1 MSNDDHGT
9 SAKKRSCE
17 YNPGPVAG
25 TAVVHGATFKD
36 KKLQYAN
43 VDGLAIFEGDIVLG
57 TVEEVEGP
65 QPEGI
70 GITGEQ
76 FRWPH
81 AAVPFEIDPA
91 LPNQRRVTDA
101 IAHWHAN
108 TRMRFVPRTGA
119 NANFF
124 PDFVR
129 FLPADGCSSP
139 VGRRRTGAQ
148 EIRLGAGC
156 TTGNVIHEIGHAVG
170 LWHEQSRED
179 RDSFVTIQTANID
192 PDARHNFN
200 QHISDGDDI
209 GAYDFGSIMH
219 YGGTAFSTNG
229 NATIVPKVTLP
240 PGVVMGQRTAL
251 SAGDIA
257 AVETLYPR
265 AGRLV
270 DRSAEF
276 GTPPAA
282 SPPTACVIP
291 GLGVHNIAY
300 RDTSGR
306 LHELWRDAQG
316 GTGTT
321 NLTGN
326 ANAPTAAG
334 NPFAY
339 VDTARNTEILLFR
352 GGDGTVRSLYW
363 STGAV
368 GHDNL
373 GGTAGAPKASGDPVG
388 YYDPA
393 TDGHHVV
400 YRGGDGHLHEMS
412 WTGVAPVGYGGNLTG
427 AISAPRAV
435 GNPAAYSGGGYNI
448 VVYRATN
455 GRIMSVYWQSGPS
468 GLDDLSG
475 TAGTP
480 TAASDPAA
488 YYTAHN
494 DTHQIV
500 YRAGNGHLYELYWV
514 GVAPV
519 AGWDLTAA
527 TGAPPAVGNPSAYY
541 VGAENTKHV
550 IYRSSDGRLHEIWW
564 YPGATP
570 GYGDLTAF
578 AGAPPAADSPAGFTE
593 NGRQHV
599 AYRGT
604 DSRIYE
610 IRW

>member
-1 MSNDDHGT
+1 MSNDDRG
-9 SAKKRSCE
+9 AAVEKRSCE
-17 YNPGPVAG
+17 YNSGPVAG
-25 TAVVHGATFKD
+25 TAVVSGVTFTD
-36 KKLQYAN
+36 KELQYAEVN
-43 VDGLAIFEGDIVLG
+43 GLAMFEGDIVLG
-57 TVEEVEGP
+57 TLDEVTGP
-65 QPEGI
+65 QIAGI
-70 GITGEQ
+70 GITGEG

-81 AAVPFEIDPA
+81 ATVPFEIDPA
-91 LPNQRRVTDA
+91 LPNQGRVTDA

-108 TRMRFVPRTGA
+108 TQIRFVRRTGA
-119 NANFF
+119 NASHF
-124 PDFVR
+124 PNFVR
-129 FLPADGCSSP
+129 FRPADGCSSR
-139 VGRRRTGAQ
+139 VGKQGGGQ

-156 TTGNVIHEIGHAVG
+156 TTGNTIHEIGHAVG

-179 RDSFVTIQTANID
+179 RNTFVTIHLANVD

-200 QHISDGDDI
+200 QQISDGDDI
-209 GAYDFGSIMH
+209 GSYDFGSIMH
-219 YGGTAFSTNG
+219 YGPTAFSTNG

-240 PGVVMGQRTAL
+240 PGVVMGQRRAL

-257 AVETLYPR
+257 AVQALYPR

-282 SPPTACVIP
+282 SPPTACIIP

-373 GGTAGAPKASGDPVG
+373 GGTAGAPKAAGDPVG
-388 YYDPA
+388 YYDAA

-400 YRGGDGHLHEMS
+400 YRGGDGHLHELN
-412 WTGVAPVGYGGNLTG
+412 WTGVAPVVYGGNLTG

-435 GNPAAYSGGGYNI
+435 GNPAAYSGGGFNI
-448 VVYRATN
+448 VVYRATD
-455 GRIMSVYWQSGPS
+455 GRVLSVYWNNGPS
-468 GLDDLSG
+468 GLDNLSG
-475 TAGTP
+475 TAGMP

-527 TGAPPAVGNPSAYY
+527 AGAPAAAGNPSAYY
-541 VGAENTKHV
+541 VAGENTKHV

-564 YPGATP
+564 HPGAAP
-570 GYGDLTAF
+570 GYSDLTAF
-578 AGAPPAADSPAGFTE
+578 AGAPPAGDSPAGFTE

-604 DSRIYE
+604 DNRIYE
-610 IRW
+610 VRW

>member
-1 MSNDDHGT
+1 M
-9 SAKKRSCE
+9 
-17 YNPGPVAG
+17 
-25 TAVVHGATFKD
+25 
-36 KKLQYAN
+36 
-43 VDGLAIFEGDIVLG
+43 
-57 TVEEVEGP
+57 
-65 QPEGI
+65 
-70 GITGEQ
+70 
-76 FRWPH
+76 
-81 AAVPFEIDPA
+81 
-91 LPNQRRVTDA
+91 
-101 IAHWHAN
+101 
-108 TRMRFVPRTGA
+108 
-119 NANFF
+119 
-124 PDFVR
+124 
-129 FLPADGCSSP
+129 
-139 VGRRRTGAQ
+139 
-148 EIRLGAGC
+148 
-156 TTGNVIHEIGHAVG
+156 
-170 LWHEQSRED
+170 
-179 RDSFVTIQTANID
+179 
-192 PDARHNFN
+192 
-200 QHISDGDDI
+200 
-209 GAYDFGSIMH
+209 
-219 YGGTAFSTNG
+219 
-229 NATIVPKVTLP
+229 ATIVPRVPLP

-251 SAGDIA
+251 SAGDLA
-257 AVETLYPR
+257 AVNALYPR

-282 SPPTACVIP
+282 SPATACVIP

-321 NLTGN
+321 NLTAN

-339 VDTARNTEILLFR
+339 VDTARNTEILLYR

-363 STGAV
+363 STGPV

-373 GGTAGAPKASGDPVG
+373 GGTAGAPTASGDPVG

-400 YRGGDGHLHEMS
+400 YRGGDGHLHELN
-412 WTGVAPVGYGGNLTG
+412 WTGVAPVVYGGNLTG

-435 GNPAAYSGGGYNI
+435 GNPSAYSGGGFNI
-448 VVYRATN
+448 VVYRATD
-455 GRIMSVYWQSGPS
+455 GRILSVYWNNGPS
-468 GLDDLSG
+468 GLDNLSG

-480 TAASDPAA
+480 AAASDPAA
-488 YYTAHN
+488 YYTPHN

-527 TGAPPAVGNPSAYY
+527 VGAPPASGNPSAYY

-564 YPGATP
+564 YPGAAP
-570 GYGDLTAF
+570 GYSDLTAF
-578 AGAPPAADSPAGFTE
+578 AGAPLAADSPVGFTE

-604 DSRIYE
+604 DNRIYE
-610 IRW
+610 MRWG

>member
-1 MSNDDHGT
+1 MS
-9 SAKKRSCE
+9 KERSCE
-17 YNPGPVAG
+17 YNSGPVAG
-25 TAVVHGATFKD
+25 TAEVSGATFTD

-43 VDGLAIFEGDIVLG
+43 VGGLAIFEGDIVLG
-57 TVEEVEGP
+57 TIDEVEGLHV
-65 QPEGI
+65 EGI
-70 GITGEQ
+70 GITGEK

-81 AAVPFEIDPA
+81 ATVPFEIDPA
-91 LPNQRRVTDA
+91 LTNQSRVTDA

-108 TRMRFVPRTGA
+108 TKLRFVRRTSA
-119 NANFF
+119 NASHYPN
-124 PDFVR
+124 FVR
-129 FLPADGCSSP
+129 FRPATACSAA
-139 VGRRRTGAQ
+139 VGKRGSSQ
-148 EIRLGAGC
+148 SVSLGPGC
-156 TTGNVIHEIGHAVG
+156 TTGNTMHEIGHAVG

-179 RDSFVTIQTANID
+179 RDNFVTINWQNID

-209 GAYDFGSIMH
+209 GAYDYGSIMH
-219 YGGTAFSTNG
+219 YGATAFSNNG
-229 NATIVPKVTLP
+229 QPTIVPTMPLP
-240 PGVVMGQRTAL
+240 PGVTLGQRNGL

-257 AVETLYPR
+257 AVDALYPR

-270 DRSAEF
+270 DRTAEF
-276 GTPPAA
+276 GTPAA
-282 SPPTACVIP
+282 GSRPTACVIP
-291 GLGVHNIAY
+291 GMNVHNIAY

-306 LHELWRDAQG
+306 LHELWRDGQG

-321 NLTGN
+321 NLTAN
-326 ANAPTAAG
+326 ANAPTASG
-334 NPFAY
+334 HPFAY

-388 YYDPA
+388 YYDAA

-400 YRGGDGHLHEMS
+400 YRGGDGHLHEMN
-412 WTGVAPVGYGGNLTG
+412 WFGVAPVSYGGNLTG
-427 AISAPRAV
+427 AIGAPRAV
-435 GNPAAYSGGGYNI
+435 GNPAAYSGGGFNI
-448 VVYRATN
+448 VAYRATN
-455 GRIMSVYWQSGPS
+455 GRILSVYWNNGPS

-494 DTHQIV
+494 DTHQIY
-500 YRAGNGHLYELYWV
+500 YRAGNGHIYELYWT

-519 AGWDLTAA
+519 SGWDLTAA
-527 TGAPPAVGNPSAYY
+527 AGAPAAAGNVSAYY
-541 VGAENTKHV
+541 VGPENTKHV
-550 IYRSSDGRLHEIWW
+550 VYRSADGKLHEIWW
-564 YPGATP
+564 FPGAAP
-570 GYGDLTAF
+570 GYSDLTAF
-578 AGAPPAADSPAGFTE
+578 AGAPLAADSPVGFTE

-599 AYRGT
+599 TYRGT
-604 DSRIYE
+604 DNRIYE
-610 IRW
+610 VRWG

>member
-1 MSNDDHGT
+1 MSNDDGT
-9 SAKKRSCE
+9 SVEKRSCE
-17 YNPGPVAG
+17 YNSGPVAG
-25 TAVVHGATFKD
+25 TAVVSGATFKD
-36 KKLQYAN
+36 KEVQYAK

-57 TVEEVEGP
+57 TLDEVEGP
-65 QPEGI
+65 QAKGI
-70 GITGEQ
+70 GITGET
-76 FRWPH
+76 FRWLH
-81 AAVPFEIDPA
+81 ATVPFEIDPG

-101 IAHWHAN
+101 ITHWHTN
-108 TRMRFVPRTGA
+108 TKVRFVPRTGA
-119 NANFF
+119 NASYF
-124 PDFVR
+124 PNFVR
-129 FLPADGCSSP
+129 FRPANECSSP
-139 VGRRRTGAQ
+139 VGKRGNGQ
-148 EIRLGAGC
+148 DIRLGPNC

-179 RDSFVTIQTANID
+179 RNNFVTIQLANVD

-209 GAYDFGSIMH
+209 GSYDFGSIMH
-219 YGGTAFSTNG
+219 YGPTAFSTNG
-229 NATIVPKVTLP
+229 NATIVPKVQLP
-240 PGVVMGQRTAL
+240 PGVVMGQRRAL
-251 SAGDIA
+251 SAGDMA
-257 AVETLYPR
+257 AVNALYPR

-321 NLTGN
+321 NLTAN
-326 ANAPTAAG
+326 ASAPTAAG

-339 VDTARNTEILLFR
+339 VDTARNTEILLYR

-363 STGAV
+363 STGPV

-373 GGTAGAPKASGDPVG
+373 SGTAGAPKPSGDPVG
-388 YYDPA
+388 YYVPA

-400 YRGGDGHLHEMS
+400 YRAGDGHLHEMN
-412 WTGVAPVGYGGNLTG
+412 WTGVAPVVYGGNLTG
-427 AISAPRAV
+427 AVSAPPAV
-435 GNPAAYSGGGYNI
+435 GNPSAYSGGGYNI
-448 VVYRATN
+448 VVYRGTN
-455 GRIMSVYWQSGPS
+455 GHILSVYWQNGPS

-475 TAGTP
+475 FAGTP
-480 TAASDPAA
+480 AADSDPVA

-500 YRAGNGHLYELYWV
+500 YRAANGHLYELYWV

-519 AGWDLTAA
+519 VGWDLTAA
-527 TGAPPAVGNPSAYY
+527 TGAPAAVGNPSAYY

-564 YPGATP
+564 YPGQAP

-578 AGAPPAADSPAGFTE
+578 AGAPLAAENPAGFTE

-604 DSRIYE
+604 DARIYE

>member
-1 MSNDDHGT
+1 MSNNQHST
-9 SAKKRSCE
+9 KRSCE
-17 YNPGPVAG
+17 FNSGPVAG
-25 TAVVHGATFKD
+25 TASVSGTTFKD
-36 KKLQYAN
+36 KKLQYAAVN
-43 VDGLAIFEGDIVLG
+43 GLAIFEGDIVLG
-57 TVEEVEGP
+57 TVEDVQGP
-65 QPEGI
+65 QAEGI

-76 FRWPH
+76 FRWQH
-81 AAVPFEIDPA
+81 ATIPFEIDSA
-91 LPNQRRVTDA
+91 LPNQNRVTDA
-101 IAHWHAN
+101 IAHWQAN
-108 TRMRFVPRTGA
+108 TKIRFVRRTSA
-119 NANFF
+119 NAGFYPN
-124 PDFVR
+124 FVR
-129 FLPADGCSSP
+129 FQPADGCSSP
-139 VGRRRTGAQ
+139 VGMRSSGAQ
-148 EIRLGAGC
+148 VIRLGPGC
-156 TTGNVIHEIGHAVG
+156 STGNAIHEIGHAVG

-179 RDSFVTIQTANID
+179 RNSFVTINLANVD

-200 QHISDGDDI
+200 QQISDGDDI

-219 YGGTAFSTNG
+219 YPATAFSING
-229 NATIVPKVTLP
+229 MPTIVPKVTLP

-251 SAGDIA
+251 STTDLA
-257 AVETLYPR
+257 AVQTLYPR

-270 DRSAEF
+270 DRRAEF
-276 GTPPAA
+276 GTPPPA

-291 GLGVHNIAY
+291 GIGVHNIAY

-321 NLTGN
+321 DLTSN
-326 ANAPTAAG
+326 AGAPKAAG

-363 STGAV
+363 SLGPV

-373 GGTAGAPKASGDPVG
+373 GGTAHSPKAAGDPVG

-393 TDGHHVV
+393 TDSHHVV
-400 YRGGDGHLHEMS
+400 YRSSDGHLHELF
-412 WTGVAPVGYGGNLTG
+412 WIGVAPVQYGGNLTG

-435 GNPAAYSGGGYNI
+435 GNPSAYVGGGYNI
-448 VVYRATN
+448 VVYRATD
-455 GRIMSVYWQSGPS
+455 GRILSVYWQNGPS
-468 GLDDLSG
+468 GLDNLSG

-480 TAASDPAA
+480 TSSSDPSA

-514 GVAPV
+514 GAAPV

-527 TGAPPAVGNPSAYY
+527 TGAPPAVDNPSSYY
-541 VGAENTKHV
+541 VASENTKHV
-550 IYRSSDGRLHEIWW
+550 IYRSADGRLHEIWW
-564 YPGATP
+564 YPGAAP
-570 GYGDLTAF
+570 GYSDLTAF
-578 AGAPPAADSPAGFTE
+578 AGAPLASSSPAGFTE
-593 NGRQHV
+593 NGHQHV
-599 AYRGT
+599 AYIGT
-604 DSRIYE
+604 DARIYE

>member
-1 MSNDDHGT
+1 M
-9 SAKKRSCE
+9 
-17 YNPGPVAG
+17 AG
-25 TAVVHGATFKD
+25 TAAVSGATFTD

-43 VDGLAIFEGDIVLG
+43 VNGLAIFEGDIMLG
-57 TVEEVEGP
+57 TIEEVEAARA
-65 QPEGI
+65 EGI
-70 GITGEQ
+70 GITGEG

-81 AAVPFEIDPA
+81 ATVPFEIDPA
-91 LPNQRRVTDA
+91 LPNQNRVTDA

-108 TRMRFVPRTGA
+108 TKIRFVRRTAA
-119 NANFF
+119 NAGHYPN
-124 PDFVR
+124 FVR
-129 FLPADGCSSP
+129 FRPSTECSSR
-139 VGRRRTGAQ
+139 VGKRGNQQDIQMA
-148 EIRLGAGC
+148 AGC
-156 TTGNVIHEIGHAVG
+156 TTGSIIHEIGHAIG

-179 RDSFVTIQTANID
+179 RDNFVTINWANID

-200 QHISDGDDI
+200 QHVSDGDDI

-219 YGGTAFSTNG
+219 YSGTAFSING
-229 NATIVPKVTLP
+229 MPTIVPRVQLP

-257 AVETLYPR
+257 AVQTLYPR

-276 GTPPAA
+276 GTAA
-282 SPPTACVIP
+282 AANRPTACVIP
-291 GLGVHNIAY
+291 GLGVHNVAY

-306 LHELWRDAQG
+306 LHALWRDAQG

-321 NLTGN
+321 NLTAN
-326 ANAPTAAG
+326 AGAPTASG

-373 GGTAGAPKASGDPVG
+373 GGTARAPKASGDPVG

-435 GNPAAYSGGGYNI
+435 GNPSAYSGGGYNI
-448 VVYRATN
+448 VVYRASN
-455 GRIMSVYWQSGPS
+455 GKIMSVYWNNGPS

-480 TAASDPAA
+480 TSASDPHA

-500 YRAGNGHLYELYWV
+500 YRAGNGHLYELYWT

-519 AGWDLTAA
+519 GGWDLTAA
-527 TGAPPAVGNPSAYY
+527 AGAPAAVGNPSSYY
-541 VGAENTKHV
+541 VPAENTKHV

-564 YPGATP
+564 YPGAAP
-570 GYGDLTAF
+570 GYSDLTAF
-578 AGAPPAADSPAGFTE
+578 AGAPLAADDPAGFTE
-593 NGRQHV
+593 NGHQHV

-604 DSRIYE
+604 DNRIYE
-610 IRW
+610 MRWG